1 VTPDDLLRQAEV
13 LERASADSTMGVYIG
28 LLNSRAKELRAT
40 AKAAREA
47 DGDRWSYDLVPA
59 AGLEAGIPV
68 WDPSYGPVTV
78 RRVSRGGLGI
88 ECENDSGF
96 GEPIV
101 WINPLAPTSL
111 IVVLGARRE
120 HALAEVEHGHGVELH
135 LDDLHDEDLHRYGGD

>member
-1 VTPDDLLRQAEV
+1 MTPDDLDRQAEV

-47 DGDRWSYDLVPA
+47 EGEGWTYDLVPA
-59 AGLEAGIPV
+59 AGLESGIPV
-68 WDPSYGPVTV
+68 WDVSLGPVSV

-88 ECENDSGF
+88 ECENDSGY

-111 IVVLGARRE
+111 VVVLGCRSE
-120 HALAEVEHGHGVELH
+120 IVS
-135 LDDLHDEDLHRYGGD
+135 